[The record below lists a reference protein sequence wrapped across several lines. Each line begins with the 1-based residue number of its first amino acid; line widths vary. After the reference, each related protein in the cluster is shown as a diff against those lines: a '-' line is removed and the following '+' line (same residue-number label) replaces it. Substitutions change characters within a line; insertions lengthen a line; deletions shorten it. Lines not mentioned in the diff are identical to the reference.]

1 MELGLDKKI
10 DEFLCIEEFKH
21 ETSVLGDAGYRSRY
35 LSHAKRALFH
45 LSYTPV
51 TPIVVVDDD
60 LIQHFHNVAFPGV
73 YYLHLD
79 DILNNH
85 FNKSILST
93 LLAVL
98 RL

>member
-1 MELGLDKKI
+1 MELGLEKKI
-10 DEFLCIEEFKH
+10 YKLLCIEEFKH
-21 ETSVLGDAGYRSRY
+21 EISVLGDAGYRSRY

-51 TPIVVVDDD
+51 TPIVVVDN
-60 LIQHFHNVAFPGV
+60 LVQHFHHLGLPGV

-85 FNKSILST
+85 LSKSIFST